1 MPTATTEK
9 AKDRYYLS
17 IICALASVV
26 AMAFLFNVD
35 FLGLSEKT
43 KFTLFSL
50 VVIIQVMAIFR
61 NLVEYTKVLNQ

>member
-1 MPTATTEK
+1 MKMPTATTEK

-43 KFTLFSL
+43 KFT
-50 VVIIQVMAIFR
+50 
-61 NLVEYTKVLNQ
+61 